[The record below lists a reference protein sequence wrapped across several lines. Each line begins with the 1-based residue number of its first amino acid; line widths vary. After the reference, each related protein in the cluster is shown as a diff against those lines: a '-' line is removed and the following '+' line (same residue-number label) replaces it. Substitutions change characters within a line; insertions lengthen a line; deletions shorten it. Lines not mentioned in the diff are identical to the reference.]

1 VGAAITEIIDWG
13 IARGQ
18 DMLDVL
24 GGLWERIGNSVD
36 YALNYLATDF
46 IPGIAKFVKGA
57 LGAGYE
63 LARLVVFTAGKIFEV
78 TLEVVRGMLE
88 AGVTLAELFVET
100 LKHPDQVLQNM
111 ARAARQLGKT
121 MNEIGQA
128 FRDAGEEFADEFA
141 RTMVAIGENA
151 KDMLLAVLEIEVGWL
166 DTVLFVLMTFL
177 NGFRPL
183 TDDEKA
189 DAELMFAD
197 TVDLDKVR
205 IATESPTNSIIFGIQ
220 DFFTGEPESRA
231 FVTGNLI
238 NFDAD
243 DIPPLKRYTF
253 IHEMTHVWQHQNVGP
268 IYMAH
273 ALFGQA
279 TSGYNYGYQES
290 TDPDDAV
297 VLPNGAYD
305 GSEQREPQGF
315 ADGFGAESALAAGGG
330 DITTF
335 NPEQQGQ
342 IMMHYFV
349 RRHLLNQTPA
359 QYAAWQPYV
368 DFVQSHPPVA

>member
-1 VGAAITEIIDWG
+1 
-13 IARGQ
+13 
-18 DMLDVL
+18 
-24 GGLWERIGNSVD
+24 
-36 YALNYLATDF
+36 
-46 IPGIAKFVKGA
+46 
-57 LGAGYE
+57 
-63 LARLVVFTAGKIFEV
+63 VVFTAGKIFEV

-88 AGVTLAELFVET
+88 AGVTLTELFVET

-111 ARAARQLGKT
+111 ARAARQLGNT
-121 MNEIGQA
+121 MKEIGQA

-177 NGFRPL
+177 NGFRSL
-183 TDDEKA
+183 TDEEKA

-197 TVDLDKVR
+197 TVDLDKVH
-205 IATESPTNSIIFGIQ
+205 IATDSPTNSLIFGIQ
-220 DFFTGEPESRA
+220 DFFRGEPESRA

-243 DIPPLKRYTF
+243 DIPPLKRYAF

-279 TSGYNYGYQES
+279 TAGYNYGYTE
-290 TDPDDAV
+290 TNTGV
-297 VLPNGAYD
+297 LLPNGAYGNID
-305 GSEQREPQGF
+305 QTEAQGF
-315 ADGFGAESALAAGGG
+315 IDGEGTGTAAALAAGGG
-330 DITTF
+330 DITNF

-349 RRHLLNQTPA
+349 RRHLLGQTPA
-359 QYAAWQPYV
+359 EYAAWQPYV
-368 DFVQSHPPVA
+368 DFVKSHPPVA